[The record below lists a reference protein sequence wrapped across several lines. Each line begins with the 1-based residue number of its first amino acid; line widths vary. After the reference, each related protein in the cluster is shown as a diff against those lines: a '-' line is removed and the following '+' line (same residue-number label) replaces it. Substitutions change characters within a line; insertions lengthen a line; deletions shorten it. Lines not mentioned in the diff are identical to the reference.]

1 MEHILRTQLHTKYL
15 ITFFFLNKVK
25 WQGTMESYE
34 NLNKI
39 TLTSYPYTLISTK
52 HGLLITCLF
61 VTYPFYFFFLN
72 YRSFLSHLVLDTGM
86 VFKVEKITQK
96 NALLKYICRL
106 TSSLQRAKHLS
117 IFSTLNTVE
126 FCKIIQK
133 SVACDTKYM

>member
-1 MEHILRTQLHTKYL
+1 
-15 ITFFFLNKVK
+15 
-25 WQGTMESYE
+25 MESYE
-34 NLNKI
+34 NLNII

-61 VTYPFYFFFLN
+61 VTYPFYLFFFLN
-72 YRSFLSHLVLDTGM
+72 YRSFLSHLVLVIGM

-106 TSSLQRAKHLS
+106 ISSLQRAKHLS

-126 FCKIIQK
+126 FCKVMQK